1 MDDIVIY
8 MLVLGLL
15 ILSGRVDSLQK
26 TVAHMNS
33 TLFKIAKQVGIT
45 ESPLDEHLKILV
57 NDGKKIQAIKELRK
71 STGLGLKEAKDYVDN
86 L

>member
-45 ESPLDEHLKILV
+45 EPPLDEQLKILV